1 MSQVS
6 LNEQAGTTEN
16 NKFVGRVM
24 TRPAVFVYVVM
35 ALPFV
40 AAYAIRTTPS
50 KHLIAL
56 PWRDVAFFWH
66 PAVIFIPLL
75 LMLTVHRVRQP
86 RFWVQGFLGSAVML
100 YLWNQVV
107 DYLRRHPHVDED
119 RLLYA
124 FHSSRDAVM
133 WSLAAMAL
141 LLFLALPWLQTFV
154 AEASPRRM
162 KREMRSAFFW
172 QMVFIVAVTWFF
184 FRAHAYLRPVILRW
198 VDSMPGGML
207 TILLAMMIMPVIH
220 GICVSVGMYLVRSRR
235 PIAVRMEG
243 WMIQLLGKGMPA
255 FAVAAVLVALGML
268 IPSLRESLLSEA
280 HAPLFVWGP
289 LLGML
294 LSINA
299 AWWLGYQPAPD
310 GELAASAGADRGSPR
325 QSVHRL
331 MLAGLFAVP
340 VLAGALAYHMFSCVQ
355 RCGVGPDT
363 VAMVLI
369 LVVLSLQSLGYI
381 WAVFRR
387 TGGWMEGIRPVNTA
401 ISVLAIVLCFAWLF
415 LAFA

>member
-16 NKFVGRVM
+16 KLVGRVM
-24 TRPAVFVYVVM
+24 TRPAVFFYVVM
-35 ALPFV
+35 ALLFV

-56 PWRDVAFFWH
+56 PWSRVPFFWH
-66 PAVIFIPLL
+66 MPVIFIPLL
-75 LMLTVHRVRQP
+75 LMLTVHRVRQL
-86 RFWVQGFLGSAVML
+86 RFWVQGFLASAVVL

-107 DYLRRHPHVDED
+107 DYLHRHPHVGED

-124 FHSSRDAVM
+124 FHRSRDAM
-133 WSLAAMAL
+133 TWSLASMAL

-154 AEASPRRM
+154 AEASQRPM
-162 KREMRSAFFW
+162 KREMRPAFFF
-172 QMVFIVAVTWFF
+172 QAVFIAALTWFF
-184 FRAHAYLRPVILRW
+184 YNAHAYLTPVILRW

-207 TILLAMMIMPVIH
+207 SILLAMMILPVIH
-220 GICVSVGMYLVRSRR
+220 GICVSVGMYLVHSRR

-243 WMIQLLGKGMPA
+243 RMVRLLGWGMPA
-255 FAVAAVLVALGML
+255 FAVVAALVACGML
-268 IPSLRESLLSEA
+268 IPVLREALLSEA
-280 HAPLFVWGP
+280 HGRLFVWGL

-294 LSINA
+294 LSVNA
-299 AWWLGYQPAPD
+299 AWWIGHQSAPD
-310 GELAASAGADRGSPR
+310 SELAASAGADLGGPV

-355 RCGVGPDT
+355 RCGMGPDT
-363 VAMVLI
+363 VAMLLI

-381 WAVFRR
+381 WAAFRR
-387 TGGWMEGIRPVNTA
+387 QGGWMDGIRPVNTA
-401 ISVLAIVLCFAWLF
+401 VSVLSIVLCFVWHF